1 MDKVE
6 ELILSTL
13 YVLEEIWGRTYLQ
26 KFLFLL
32 NNELDNDNIFK
43 FKKYKYGPFC
53 ENINKTVT
61 RLNAKNIIHEKPV
74 LTRGYKTGYKY
85 SLTRKGKNIGREIF
99 NNKLS
104 YKEKNILIELTDRF
118 RNYTPTELLK
128 YVYQRYPVFV
138 ENSEF
143 EK

>member
-32 NNELDNDNIFK
+32 NTELDNGDIFK

-61 RLNAKNIIHEKPV
+61 RLNAKNIIREKPV
-74 LTRGYKTGYKY
+74 LTKGYKTGYKY
-85 SLTRKGKNIGREIF
+85 SLTRKGKIIGREIY
-99 NNKLS
+99 NNKLTT
-104 YKEKNILIELTDRF
+104 KEKSILINLNDRF
-118 RNYTPTELLK
+118 KNYTPSELLK
-128 YVYQRYPVFV
+128 YVYQRYPVYI

-143 EK
+143 KK